1 MEIEHYLNSVKNKQ
15 KYLDFQILNFR
26 MFSTNILLI
35 FTFLSIITYGYSL
48 KTTDLCLNTKKQ
60 CITNT
65 KSKKI
70 VCKDFKCEKRLNFDC
85 KIGYCSIDKQS
96 CESITGIIYSIELLE
111 INNQIF
117 RFNGESQKKQI
128 SSIDQ
133 INHDNASFFKWA
145 IPGLFSFIFVFSI
158 KLTVNKGS
166 L

>member
-1 MEIEHYLNSVKNKQ
+1 M
-15 KYLDFQILNFR
+15 
-26 MFSTNILLI
+26 
-35 FTFLSIITYGYSL
+35 
-48 KTTDLCLNTKKQ
+48 NTKKQ

-117 RFNGESQKKQI
+117 RFNGESQKHFISKIEPCSQEKYVWNSQNFCFHEKLKQKHSSCKAKHSFHCLKDICTINKKECDNLKQI
-128 SSIDQ
+128 LLISHEILNDIVKCSRYSISRR
-133 INHDNASFFKWA
+133 ILLNKEK
-145 IPGLFSFIFVFSI
+145 IF
-158 KLTVNKGS
+158 
-166 L
+166 